1 MLGGGQVEKD
11 RRRATGTY
19 GEQLARRHLEAK
31 GWLIRETNWRTR
43 IGELDIVAEKKGWI
57 LFVEVRTTRGNSFGY
72 GFQSVDRK
80 KQQQVRRLVTQYLRQ
95 HQLEHHPVRIDV
107 ISILLDRKEE
117 VLKMDHIEGAF

>member
-1 MLGGGQVEKD
+1 MEKD